1 MVPFVLTV
9 VLFAVGGQMIGPLA
23 QRFREKSVWAEYVAR
38 AADFAGILSSDE
50 RDPEPSDQ
58 PPDESSDST
67 AARRPARRPGVN
79 DPAALP
85 KDLPVH
91 SAPLEALYNIGPTQV
106 VVFQRVAGSREA
118 AIAELRERMRRQGWK
133 VASETPGEWSTVV
146 RWSKGSRSC
155 MVEFADDSAGTEIWL
170 RSSTAAATP
179 KR

>member
-1 MVPFVLTV
+1 MLTV
-9 VLFAVGGQMIGPLA
+9 VLFGVGGQFIGPLA

-38 AADFAGILSSDE
+38 AADFAGIISSDE
-50 RDPEPSDQ
+50 SDPEPSDQ
-58 PPDESSDST
+58 PADESGDST
-67 AARRPARRPGVN
+67 AARHPARRPGVN

-91 SAPLEALYNIGPTQV
+91 SAPLEALYNIGPTHV

-118 AIAELRERMRRQGWK
+118 AIAELRERMRRQGWT

-155 MVEFADDSAGTEIWL
+155 TVEFADDPTGTEIWL
-170 RSSTAAATP
+170 RSSTAASPA